1 MEKRCKTIS
10 LLLLLSVILQG
21 VYVLAEAVI
30 LIAQRPLKML
40 WSAGT
45 YHEAF
50 EQNLYPLADI
60 LGVAV
65 VLVLHVGLFIL
76 LWSQMEKGS
85 FQVAEILAI
94 VIGGLI
100 LVGSPIS
107 LSVLTNMGYAAQSA
121 QMLAN
126 YSILSN
132 MMGMVR
138 PLSRLG
144 WVLLVIGATASLG
157 NKRSCRL
164 PR

>member
-21 VYVLAEAVI
+21 MYVLAEAVI

-65 VLVLHVGLFIL
+65 VLVLHVGLVIL
-76 LWSQMEKGS
+76 IWSQMGNVS
-85 FQVAEILAI
+85 FQVAEI
-94 VIGGLI
+94 
-100 LVGSPIS
+100 
-107 LSVLTNMGYAAQSA
+107 
-121 QMLAN
+121 
-126 YSILSN
+126 
-132 MMGMVR
+132 
-138 PLSRLG
+138 
-144 WVLLVIGATASLG
+144 
-157 NKRSCRL
+157 
-164 PR
+164 